1 MLAFKW
7 GGDMLAVTKQ
17 AKKKLSEILFDQTT
31 NPKIAFRITPFFSE
45 PTKFWLIL
53 DHEKEGDL
61 IIENEGGRNIL
72 LANSSLAPELEGMV
86 LDHNG
91 LANTTLS

>member
-1 MLAFKW
+1 MLS
-7 GGDMLAVTKQ
+7 VTKK
-17 AKKKLSEILFDQTT
+17 AKNKLREVLLDQTT

-91 LANTTLS
+91 VTNKSALLY

>member
-1 MLAFKW
+1 
-7 GGDMLAVTKQ
+7 MLAVTSK
-17 AKKKLSEILFDQTT
+17 AKKKLKEVLLDQTT
-31 NPKIAFRITPFFSE
+31 NPRIAFRITPISLK
-45 PTKFWLIL
+45 PAKFWLIL

-72 LANSSLAPELEGMV
+72 FANSSLAPELEGMV

-91 LANTTLS
+91 IANN